1 MSLEL
6 TVVLFSFQDAAPDES
21 PMNRGV
27 KNPKFISEML
37 WYIYHL
43 ESIYNVYLKLLGR
56 KLLPV
61 LA

>member
-1 MSLEL
+1 
-6 TVVLFSFQDAAPDES
+6 
-21 PMNRGV
+21 MNMGV
-27 KNPKFISEML
+27 KNPKFVSEML

-43 ESIYNVYLKLLGR
+43 ESIYNLYLKLLGR